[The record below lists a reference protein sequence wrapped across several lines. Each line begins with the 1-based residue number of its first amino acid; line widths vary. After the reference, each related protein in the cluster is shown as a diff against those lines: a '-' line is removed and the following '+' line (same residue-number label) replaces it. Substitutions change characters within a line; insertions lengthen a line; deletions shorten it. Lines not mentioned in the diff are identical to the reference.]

1 MNAPRRLLDDPN
13 ADAEL
18 QELLRQSP
26 RARSLDPLT
35 QRRLRGRVARA
46 AAVPMVAAGWL
57 FVKSAAAALG
67 VVLGTGA
74 IAIATGVVDWS
85 PPQEPQPVDAVVAP
99 AAAKSPRVA
108 STSAS
113 APAVEV
119 APEPEPV
126 PAPEPVKAAPAAS
139 FALASPS
146 ASGAG
151 SLSVEAAI
159 LERARRELRAA
170 PAVALSVA
178 TEHAQR
184 FPRGQLSAER
194 TLIQIEALHRL
205 GRDGEARGLG
215 RGLLSGS
222 NAGLYAERV
231 HQLLGENL

>member
-85 PPQEPQPVDAVVAP
+85 PPQEPQPPDAVVTPAP
-99 AAAKSPRVA
+99 AKPPRAV
-108 STSAS
+108 STNAP
-113 APAVEV
+113 APAVVV
-119 APEPEPV
+119 APEPE

-205 GRDGEARGLG
+205 GRDGEARALA
-215 RGLLSGS
+215 RGLLSGGNS
-222 NAGLYAERV
+222 GLYAERV
-231 HQLLGENL
+231 QQLLGENF

>member
-1 MNAPRRLLDDPN
+1 MGGAVNAPRRLLDDPS

-18 QELLRQSP
+18 REVLRNSP

-35 QRRLRGRVARA
+35 QRRLRGQVARA
-46 AAVPMVAAGWL
+46 VAVPVVAAGWL

-85 PPQEPQPVDAVVAP
+85 PPAQPRTPEAVLAPAAPAAPRAVSTSVVAP
-99 AAAKSPRVA
+99 API
-108 STSAS
+108 T
-113 APAVEV
+113 P
-119 APEPEPV
+119 PE
-126 PAPEPVKAAPAAS
+126 PAPEQVKATPTAS

-151 SLSVEAAI
+151 SLSVEAAL
-159 LERARRELRAA
+159 LEHARRELRAA
-170 PAVALSVA
+170 PTVALAVAA
-178 TEHAQR
+178 EHAQR

-194 TLIQIEALHRL
+194 TLIQIDALHRL
-205 GRDGEARGLG
+205 GRDAEARALA
-215 RGLLSGS
+215 RGLLSGGS
-222 NAGLYAERV
+222 SGLYAERV